1 MYDPVEKIVLP
12 EGFKTRKE
20 IIELFGFGKTGIS
33 KRITRF
39 GIRPEYTV
47 WVSPRKNTY
56 HIYRPEDITAWLAE
70 IEKIKL
76 SRSRVSISKP
86 KQSKSCTYSE
96 ASKINA
102 EKILRAMDAIALEDV
117 SDITGFEIQGV
128 FLEHLRVQILN
139 KFYYAKKDILQL
151 VEEQRIKSE
160 ISEQII
166 EDKRVANNKRNNDK
180 VQYRNDGLN
189 LWQRREIKNK
199 EMVHLFLNEGVNS
212 GKPYKKNGVEKNLEY
227 WSKYVNGNT
236 VHFECNRCNNI
247 LPFYSFYFDP
257 TYSRGRRNNCI
268 DCTRKKKDSAK
279 NPDKEKGPNY
289 FTTYF
294 INAIKQDLARKSG
307 EYCKKS
313 TVKIWHLI
321 ETHLGYNK
329 DDLVKHVESKFA
341 KRMKWSNHGRPKNS
355 NEFRWQLD
363 HIKPRAS
370 FSYTSIE
377 DDDFKECW
385 SLENLM
391 PIEAKMNWYKSDK
404 KLMQKVQY
412 DLRRAI
418 KEGKQSSLFS
428 HLPYSVEQL
437 QEHFKSFG
445 VELDKCGKEWTID
458 HIVPQAA
465 MGFQSFKDKNFQT
478 LLALNNLQPL
488 TRNQNSMKSSKYDGK
503 YWYHNYDE

>member
-20 IIELFGFGKTGIS
+20 ILKLFGLGKTGIS
-33 KRITRF
+33 DRVKRW
-39 GIRPEYTV
+39 GIKPEYTV
-47 WVSPRKNTY
+47 WVSPRKCTY
-56 HIYRPEDITAWLAE
+56 HIYRPEDIRAWLAE
-70 IEKIKL
+70 IEEIKL
-76 SRSRVSISKP
+76 SRSPVTISNRIK
-86 KQSKSCTYSE
+86 SKSHTYSE
-96 ASKINA
+96 ARKINA
-102 EKILRAMDAIALEDV
+102 EKILRAMDAVALEDV

-166 EDKRVANNKRNNDK
+166 EDKRITNNKRNNSQ
-180 VQYRNDGLN
+180 VQYRNDDFN

-199 EMVHLFLNEGVNS
+199 KMVHLFLNEGVNS
-212 GKPYKKNGVEKNLEY
+212 GKPYNKNGLEKNLEY
-227 WSKYVNGNT
+227 WSKYVNGST
-236 VHFECNRCNNI
+236 VHFECNECNNI

-268 DCTRKKKDSAK
+268 DCTRKKSGTK
-279 NPDKEKGPNY
+279 NPDKEKSSND
-289 FTTYF
+289 FTTSF
-294 INAIKQDLARKSG
+294 INSIKQDLARKSG
-307 EYCKKS
+307 KYCKKS
-313 TVKIWHLI
+313 TVEIWHLI
-321 ETHLGYNK
+321 EIHLGYNK
-329 DDLVKHVESKFA
+329 DDLVKHIESKFT
-341 KRMKWSNHGRPKNS
+341 KRMKWSNHGRPENP

-370 FSYTSIE
+370 FSYASIE

-391 PIEAKMNWYKSDK
+391 PIEAKMNRYKSDK

-418 KEGKQSSLFS
+418 KEGRQSSLFS

-458 HIVPQAA
+458 HVIPQAA
-465 MGFQSFKDKNFQT
+465 MGFQSFEDKNFQT

-488 TRNQNSMKSSKYDGK
+488 TRNENSAKGSKHNGK
-503 YWYHNYDE
+503 KWFHNYL